1 MKREDFAELPY
12 FLKKFLTYLEVV
24 KNKSS
29 LTVLEYA
36 SDLRTFLRYM
46 KVNHGLVDK
55 NTKFEEIDISDID
68 EKFLNN
74 ITLNDGYEFLLYCK
88 NERNNDA
95 TARARKVTSLK
106 SFFKYLDSR
115 ENVIKENPFRELE
128 APKLKKSLP
137 KYLSL
142 EQSRMLLNC
151 VYNDSNPNKE
161 RDFCIL
167 TLFLNCGLR
176 LAELV
181 GLNLNHIHDD
191 NSMTMTVTG
200 KGNKERIVYLNA
212 ACIAALNNYLKVRPV
227 DGVKDREALFI
238 SRNKQR
244 ISRRTVQGI
253 VENALDKS
261 GLSDLGYSTHKLR
274 HTAATLMYQ
283 YGDVDVLLLKEI
295 LGHENLSTTQIYT
308 HVADDQLRKAVNLNP
323 LNSQT
328 MDENDD

>member
-1 MKREDFAELPY
+1 MMKREDFADLPY
-12 FLKKFLTYLEVV
+12 LLKKFLTYLEVV
-24 KNKSS
+24 RNKST

-36 SDLRTFLRYM
+36 SDLRIFLRFI
-46 KVNHGLVDK
+46 KQNRKLVDK
-55 NTKFEEIDISDID
+55 NTEFEEIDISDID
-68 EKFLNN
+68 ERFLDS

-88 NERNNDA
+88 NERHNDS
-95 TARARKVTSLK
+95 TARARKVTSLR

-115 ENVIKENPFRELE
+115 ENAIKENPFRELE
-128 APKLKKSLP
+128 APKLKKTLP
-137 KYLSL
+137 KYLTL

-181 GLNLNHIHDD
+181 GLNISDIHGD
-191 NSMTMTVTG
+191 NSMTVTG
-200 KGNKERIVYLNA
+200 KGDKERKVYLNSSCMLA
-212 ACIAALNNYLKVRPV
+212 INNYLKVRPV

-244 ISRRTVQGI
+244 ISRRSVQSI
-253 VENALDKS
+253 VENALEKS
-261 GLSDLGYSTHKLR
+261 GLSDLGFSTHKLR

-283 YGDVDVLLLKEI
+283 YGEVDVLLLKEI

-308 HVADDQLRKAVNLNP
+308 HVADEQLREAVTLNP
-323 LNSQT
+323 LNNEIVDT
-328 MDENDD
+328 ED

>member
-1 MKREDFAELPY
+1 MKREDFVTLPQ
-12 FLKKFLTYLEVV
+12 LLRSFLTYLEVV
-24 KNKSS
+24 RNKSS
-29 LTVLEYA
+29 HTVLEYA

-46 KVNHGLVDK
+46 KITHKLVDK
-55 NTKFEEIDISDID
+55 SVQFDEIDISDID
-68 EKFLNN
+68 AKFLDE

-106 SFFKYLDSR
+106 SFFKYLDIR
-115 ENVIKENPFRELE
+115 EKVIKENPFRELE
-128 APKLKKSLP
+128 APKLKKTLP

-142 EQSRMLLNC
+142 EQSRVLLNC

-181 GLNLNHIHDD
+181 GLDLRHIHDD
-191 NSMTMTVTG
+191 NSMTVTG
-200 KGNKERIVYLNA
+200 KGNKERIVYLNS

-244 ISRRTVQGI
+244 ISRRTVQNI
-253 VENALDKS
+253 VENALQKS
-261 GLSDLGYSTHKLR
+261 GLADLGFSTHKLR
-274 HTAATLMYQ
+274 HTAATLMYR

-308 HVADDQLRKAVNLNP
+308 HVADDQLRNAVNLNP
-323 LNSQT
+323 LNT
-328 MDENDD
+328 VVTDDED

>member
-1 MKREDFAELPY
+1 MKREDFADLPY
-12 FLKKFLTYLEVV
+12 LLKKFLTYLEVV

-46 KVNHGLVDK
+46 KLSHKMVDK
-55 NTKFEEIDISDID
+55 NTVFEEIDISDID
-68 EKFLNN
+68 EKFLNE

-88 NERNNDA
+88 NERNNDS

-106 SFFKYLDSR
+106 SFFKFLDSR
-115 ENVIKENPFRELE
+115 ENAIKENPFRELE
-128 APKLKKSLP
+128 APKLKKALP

-181 GLNLNHIHDD
+181 GLNLNHIRDD
-191 NSMTMTVTG
+191 NSMTVTG
-200 KGNKERIVYLNA
+200 KGNKERIVYLNSS
-212 ACIAALNNYLKVRPV
+212 CIAALNNYLKTRPV

-244 ISRRTVQGI
+244 ISRRTVQNI
-253 VENALDKS
+253 VENALEKS
-261 GLSDLGYSTHKLR
+261 GLADLGYSTHKLR

-323 LNSQT
+323 LNN
-328 MDENDD
+328 ELIEEDD

>member
-1 MKREDFAELPY
+1 MKREDFPDLPR
-12 FLKKFLTYLEVV
+12 LLRNFLTYLEVV
-24 KNKSS
+24 KNKSN

-36 SDLRTFLRYM
+36 SDLRTFLRFM
-46 KVNHGLVDK
+46 KMSRRIVDK

-68 EKFLNN
+68 AEFFSD
-74 ITLNDGYEFLLYCK
+74 ISLNDGYEFLLYCK
-88 NERNNDA
+88 NERNNDS

-106 SFFKYLDSR
+106 SFFKYLETR
-115 ENVIKENPFRELE
+115 EAVIKTNPFRDLE

-142 EQSRMLLNC
+142 EQSRVLLNC
-151 VYNDSNPNKE
+151 VYNDANPNKE

-181 GLNLNHIHDD
+181 GLNIRHIHDD
-191 NSMTMTVTG
+191 NSMTVTG
-200 KGNKERIVYLNA
+200 KGNKERIVYLNE
-212 ACIAALNNYLKVRPV
+212 ACVAALNNYLKVRPV
-227 DGVKDREALFI
+227 DGLKDREALFI

-244 ISRRTVQGI
+244 ISRRTVQNI
-253 VENALDKS
+253 VENALQKS
-261 GLSDLGYSTHKLR
+261 GLADLGFSTHKLR

-283 YGDVDVLLLKEI
+283 YGSVDVLLLKEI

-308 HVADDQLRKAVNLNP
+308 HVADEQLRTAVSLNP
-323 LNSQT
+323 LNTQT
-328 MDENDD
+328 TDEED

>member
-1 MKREDFAELPY
+1 MRREDFAQLPH
-12 FLKKFLTYLEVV
+12 LLRKFLTYLEVV

-36 SDLRTFLRYM
+36 SDLRTFLRFL
-46 KVNHGLVDK
+46 KISKKLVDK
-55 NTKFEEIDISDID
+55 NVTFEEIDISDID
-68 EKFLNN
+68 EKFLSEV
-74 ITLNDGYEFLLYCK
+74 TLNDGYEFLLYCK
-88 NERNNDA
+88 NERNNDS

-106 SFFKYLDSR
+106 SFFKYLATR
-115 ENVIKENPFRELE
+115 ELVIKENPFVDLE
-128 APKLKKSLP
+128 APKLKKTLP

-181 GLNLNHIHDD
+181 TLDLQDIHDD
-191 NSMTMTVTG
+191 NTITVTG
-200 KGNKERIVYLNA
+200 KGDKERKIYLNSS
-212 ACIAALNNYLKVRPV
+212 CIAALNNYLKVRPV
-227 DGVKDREALFI
+227 DGVKDRNAVFI

-244 ISRRTVQGI
+244 ISRRSVQNI

-261 GLSDLGYSTHKLR
+261 GLSNLGFSTHKLR

-308 HVADDQLRKAVNLNP
+308 HVADDQLKNAVNLNP
-323 LNSQT
+323 LNT
-328 MDENDD
+328 FNETEND

>member
-1 MKREDFAELPY
+1 MKREDFADLPY
-12 FLKKFLTYLEVV
+12 LLKKFLTYLEVV
-24 KNKSS
+24 KNKST

-36 SDLRTFLRYM
+36 SDLRTFLRFM
-46 KVNHGLVDK
+46 KISHKLVDK
-55 NTKFEEIDISDID
+55 NVRFEDIDISDID
-68 EKFLNN
+68 EKFLNE

-88 NERNNDA
+88 NVRNNDS

-128 APKLKKSLP
+128 APKLKKTLP

-191 NSMTMTVTG
+191 NSMTVTG
-200 KGNKERIVYLNA
+200 KGNKERTVYLNA
-212 ACIAALNNYLKVRPV
+212 SCIAALNNYLKVRPV
-227 DGVKDREALFI
+227 DGVKDRDALFI

-244 ISRRTVQGI
+244 LSRRSVQSI
-253 VENALDKS
+253 VENALEKS
-261 GLSDLGYSTHKLR
+261 GLANLGYSTHKLR

-283 YGDVDVLLLKEI
+283 HGDVDVLLLKEI

-308 HVADDQLRKAVNLNP
+308 HVADEQLRQAVNLNP
-323 LNSQT
+323 LNTQ
-328 MDENDD
+328 MIDAED

>member
-1 MKREDFAELPY
+1 MKREDFAALPQ
-12 FLKKFLTYLEVV
+12 LLRSFLTYLEVV
-24 KNKSS
+24 RNKSS

-46 KVNHGLVDK
+46 KITHKLVDR
-55 NTKFEEIDISDID
+55 NTKFDEIDISDID
-68 EKFLNN
+68 AEFLDK
-74 ITLNDGYEFLLYCK
+74 ITLSDGYEFLLYCK

-115 ENVIKENPFRELE
+115 EKVIKENPFRELE
-128 APKLKKSLP
+128 APKLKKTLP

-142 EQSRMLLNC
+142 EQSRALLNC

-181 GLNLNHIHDD
+181 SLNLKHIHDD
-191 NSMTMTVTG
+191 NSMTVTG
-200 KGNKERIVYLNA
+200 KGNKERIVYLNS

-227 DGVKDREALFI
+227 DGLKDREALFI

-244 ISRRTVQGI
+244 ISRRTVQNI
-253 VENALDKS
+253 VENALMKS
-261 GLSDLGYSTHKLR
+261 GLADLGFSTHKLR

-308 HVADDQLRKAVNLNP
+308 HVADDQLRNAVNLNP
-323 LNSQT
+323 LNTAVDS
-328 MDENDD
+328 DND

>member
-68 EKFLNN
+68 ENFLNN

-191 NSMTMTVTG
+191 NSMTVTG

-308 HVADDQLRKAVNLNP
+308 HVANDQLRKAVNLNP

-328 MDENDD
+328 IDENDD

>member
-1 MKREDFAELPY
+1 MKREDFADLPY
-12 FLKKFLTYLEVV
+12 LLRKFLTYLEVV
-24 KNKSS
+24 KNKST

-36 SDLRTFLRYM
+36 SDLRTFFRFM
-46 KVNHGLVDK
+46 KISRKLVDK
-55 NTKFEEIDISDID
+55 NTPFDEIDISDID
-68 EKFLNN
+68 EKFLNE

-88 NERNNDA
+88 NERNNDS

-128 APKLKKSLP
+128 APKLKKTLP

-151 VYNDSNPNKE
+151 VYNDSNQNKE

-181 GLNLNHIHDD
+181 NLNLNHIHDD
-191 NSMTMTVTG
+191 NSMTVTG
-200 KGNKERIVYLNA
+200 KGNKERKVYLNA
-212 ACIAALNNYLKVRPV
+212 SCIAALNNYLKVRPV
-227 DGVKDREALFI
+227 DGVKDRDALFI

-244 ISRRTVQGI
+244 LSRRSVQLI
-253 VENALDKS
+253 VENALEKS
-261 GLSDLGYSTHKLR
+261 GLSDQGYSTHKLR

-283 YGDVDVLLLKEI
+283 HGDVDVLLLKEI

-308 HVADDQLRKAVNLNP
+308 HVADDQLRQAVNLNP
-323 LNSQT
+323 LNSEILNAE
-328 MDENDD
+328 D

>member
-1 MKREDFAELPY
+1 MKREDFNDLPY
-12 FLKKFLTYLEVV
+12 LLKKFLTYLEVV
-24 KNKSS
+24 KNKSG

-36 SDLRTFLRYM
+36 SDLRTFLRFM
-46 KVNHGLVDK
+46 KISHHLVDN
-55 NTKFEEIDISDID
+55 NTKFEEINISDID
-68 EKFLNN
+68 EKFLNE

-88 NERNNDA
+88 NERDNDS

-128 APKLKKSLP
+128 APKLKKTLP

-151 VYNDSNPNKE
+151 VYNDTNPNKE

-181 GLNLNHIHDD
+181 GLNLNNIHDD
-191 NSMTMTVTG
+191 NSMTVTG
-200 KGNKERIVYLNA
+200 KGNKERIVYLNSS
-212 ACIAALNNYLKVRPV
+212 CIVALNNYLKVRPV
-227 DGVKDREALFI
+227 DGVKDRNALFI

-244 ISRRTVQGI
+244 LSRRSVQLI

-261 GLSDLGYSTHKLR
+261 GLANLGFSTHKLR

-283 YGDVDVLLLKEI
+283 HGDVDVLLLKEI

-308 HVADDQLRKAVNLNP
+308 HVADEQLRQAINLNP
-323 LNSQT
+323 LNTQT
-328 MDENDD
+328 FDSND

>member
-1 MKREDFAELPY
+1 MKREDFADLPY
-12 FLKKFLTYLEVV
+12 LLKKFLTYLEVV

-36 SDLRTFLRYM
+36 SDLRTFFRFM
-46 KVNHGLVDK
+46 KISRRVVDK
-55 NTKFEEIDISDID
+55 NTKFEDIDIKDID
-68 EKFLNN
+68 ETFLNS

-88 NERNNDA
+88 NERNNDS

-128 APKLKKSLP
+128 APKLKKTLP

-191 NSMTMTVTG
+191 NSMTVTG

-212 ACIAALNNYLKVRPV
+212 SCIAALNNYLKVRPV
-227 DGVKDREALFI
+227 DGVKDRDALFI

-244 ISRRTVQGI
+244 LSRRSVQSI

-261 GLSDLGYSTHKLR
+261 GLANFGYSTHKLR

-283 YGDVDVLLLKEI
+283 HGDVDVLLLKEI

-308 HVADDQLRKAVNLNP
+308 HVADEQLRQAVNLNP
-323 LNSQT
+323 LNTQVIDT
-328 MDENDD
+328 EN

>member
-1 MKREDFAELPY
+1 MKREDFYDLPD
-12 FLKKFLTYLEVV
+12 LLRNFLTYLEVV

-36 SDLRTFLRYM
+36 SDLRTFLRFM
-46 KVNHGLVDK
+46 KKKRSKADK
-55 NTKFEEIDISDID
+55 NTKFEEIVISDID
-68 EKFLNN
+68 ADFLADIN
-74 ITLNDGYEFLLYCK
+74 LNDGYEFLLYCK
-88 NERNNDA
+88 NERNNDS

-106 SFFKYLDSR
+106 SFFKYLETR
-115 ENVIKENPFRELE
+115 ENVIKANPFRDLE

-137 KYLSL
+137 KFLSL

-181 GLNLNHIHDD
+181 GLNLRHIHDD
-191 NSMTMTVTG
+191 NSMTVTG
-200 KGNKERIVYLNA
+200 KGNKERIVYLNE
-212 ACIAALNNYLKVRPV
+212 ACIMAINNYLKVRPV
-227 DGVKDREALFI
+227 DGLKDKEALFI

-244 ISRRTVQGI
+244 ISRRTVQNI
-253 VENALDKS
+253 VENALQKS
-261 GLSDLGYSTHKLR
+261 GLADLGFSTHKLR

-283 YGDVDVLLLKEI
+283 YGSVDVLLLKEI

-308 HVADDQLRKAVNLNP
+308 HVADEQLRKAVSLNP
-323 LNSQT
+323 LNTQT
-328 MDENDD
+328 INDDD

>member
-1 MKREDFAELPY
+1 MKREDFILLPP
-12 FLKKFLTYLEVV
+12 LLRSFLTYLEVV
-24 KNKSS
+24 RNKSS

-46 KVNHGLVDK
+46 MVTHNMVAKTVSFD
-55 NTKFEEIDISDID
+55 EIDISGID
-68 EKFLNN
+68 ADFLNK

-115 ENVIKENPFRELE
+115 EKVIKENPFRELE

-142 EQSRMLLNC
+142 EQSKLLLNC

-181 GLNLNHIHDD
+181 GLNLRHIHDD
-191 NSMTMTVTG
+191 NSMTVTG
-200 KGNKERIVYLNA
+200 KGNKERLVYLNN
-212 ACIAALNNYLKVRPV
+212 ACIIALNNYLKVRPTE
-227 DGVKDREALFI
+227 GLKDREALFI

-244 ISRRTVQGI
+244 ISRRTVQSI
-253 VENALDKS
+253 VENALEKS
-261 GLSDLGYSTHKLR
+261 GLADLGFSTHKLR

-283 YGDVDVLLLKEI
+283 YGEVDVLLLKEI

-308 HVADDQLRKAVNLNP
+308 HVADEQLRNAVNLNP
-323 LNSQT
+323 LNNTFSD
-328 MDENDD
+328 DEY

>member
-1 MKREDFAELPY
+1 MKREDFNDLPY
-12 FLKKFLTYLEVV
+12 LLKKFLTYLEVV
-24 KNKSS
+24 KNKSG

-36 SDLRTFLRYM
+36 SDLRTFLRFM
-46 KVNHGLVDK
+46 KISHHLVDN
-55 NTKFEEIDISDID
+55 NTKFEEINISDID
-68 EKFLNN
+68 ENFLNE

-88 NERNNDA
+88 NERDNNS

-128 APKLKKSLP
+128 APKLKKTLP

-181 GLNLNHIHDD
+181 GLNLNNIHDD
-191 NSMTMTVTG
+191 NSMTVTG
-200 KGNKERIVYLNA
+200 KGNKERIVYLNSS
-212 ACIAALNNYLKVRPV
+212 CIAALNNYLKVRPV
-227 DGVKDREALFI
+227 DGVKDRDALFI

-244 ISRRTVQGI
+244 LSRRSVQLI

-261 GLSDLGYSTHKLR
+261 GLANLGFSTHKLR

-283 YGDVDVLLLKEI
+283 HGDVDVLLLKEI

-308 HVADDQLRKAVNLNP
+308 HVADEQLRQAVNLNP
-323 LNSQT
+323 LNTQIIDS
-328 MDENDD
+328 ND

>member
-1 MKREDFAELPY
+1 MKREDFVALPQ
-12 FLKKFLTYLEVV
+12 LLRGFLTYLEVV
-24 KNKSS
+24 RNKSS

-46 KVNHGLVDK
+46 KVSHKLVDK
-55 NTKFEEIDISDID
+55 DARFDEIDISDVD
-68 EKFLNN
+68 ADFLDK

-115 ENVIKENPFRELE
+115 EKVIRENPFRELE
-128 APKLKKSLP
+128 APKLKKTLP

-142 EQSRMLLNC
+142 EQSRILLNC

-181 GLNLNHIHDD
+181 GLNLRHIHDD
-191 NSMTMTVTG
+191 NSMTVTG
-200 KGNKERIVYLNA
+200 KGNKERIVYLNS

-227 DGVKDREALFI
+227 DGVKDRDALFI

-244 ISRRTVQGI
+244 ISRRTVQNI
-253 VENALDKS
+253 VENALQKS
-261 GLSDLGYSTHKLR
+261 GLADLGFSTHKLR

-308 HVADDQLRKAVNLNP
+308 HVADDQLRNAVNLNP
-323 LNSQT
+323 LNT
-328 MDENDD
+328 ATYIDED

>member
-1 MKREDFAELPY
+1 MKREDFVTLPQ
-12 FLKKFLTYLEVV
+12 LLRSFLTYLEVV
-24 KNKSS
+24 RNKSS

-46 KVNHGLVDK
+46 KITHKLVDK
-55 NTKFEEIDISDID
+55 SVQFDEIDISDID
-68 EKFLNN
+68 AKFLDE

-106 SFFKYLDSR
+106 SFFKYLDTR
-115 ENVIKENPFRELE
+115 EKVIKENPFRELE
-128 APKLKKSLP
+128 APKLKKTLP

-142 EQSRMLLNC
+142 EQSRVLLNC

-181 GLNLNHIHDD
+181 GLDLRHIHDD
-191 NSMTMTVTG
+191 NSMTVTG
-200 KGNKERIVYLNA
+200 KGNKERIVYLNS
-212 ACIAALNNYLKVRPV
+212 ACITALNNYLKVRPV

-244 ISRRTVQGI
+244 ISRRTVQNI
-253 VENALDKS
+253 VENALQKS
-261 GLSDLGYSTHKLR
+261 GLADLGFSTHKLR
-274 HTAATLMYQ
+274 HTAATLMYR

-308 HVADDQLRKAVNLNP
+308 HVADDQLRNAVNLNP
-323 LNSQT
+323 LNT
-328 MDENDD
+328 AVTDDED

>member
-1 MKREDFAELPY
+1 MKREDFAALPS
-12 FLKKFLTYLEVV
+12 LLRSFLTYLEVV
-24 KNKSS
+24 RNKSS

-46 KVNHGLVDK
+46 KITHNLVPK
-55 NTKFEEIDISDID
+55 TVKFEEIDISDID
-68 EKFLNN
+68 AKFLDE

-88 NERNNDA
+88 NERNNDS

-115 ENVIKENPFRELE
+115 ENAIKENPFRELE
-128 APKLKKSLP
+128 APKLKKTLP

-142 EQSRMLLNC
+142 EQSRILLNC

-181 GLNLNHIHDD
+181 GLNLRHIHDD
-191 NSMTMTVTG
+191 NSMTVTG

-227 DGVKDREALFI
+227 DGVKDKEALFI

-244 ISRRTVQGI
+244 ISRRTVQNI
-253 VENALDKS
+253 VENALQKS
-261 GLSDLGYSTHKLR
+261 GLADLGFSTHKLR

-308 HVADDQLRKAVNLNP
+308 HVADDQLRNAVNLNP
-323 LNSQT
+323 LNNT
-328 MDENDD
+328 VDED

>member
-1 MKREDFAELPY
+1 MKREDFVELPY
-12 FLKKFLTYLEVV
+12 LLKKFLTYLEVV

-46 KVNHGLVDK
+46 KVSHGLVDR

-68 EKFLNN
+68 ESFLNN
-74 ITLNDGYEFLLYCK
+74 INLNDGYEFLLYCK
-88 NERNNDA
+88 NERNNDS

-181 GLNLNHIHDD
+181 GLNINHIHDD
-191 NSMTMTVTG
+191 NSMTVTG
-200 KGNKERIVYLNA
+200 KGNKERIVYLNT

-261 GLSDLGYSTHKLR
+261 GLADLGYSTHKLR

-323 LNSQT
+323 LNTQT
-328 MDENDD
+328 IDETDD

>member
-1 MKREDFAELPY
+1 MKREDFADLPY
-12 FLKKFLTYLEVV
+12 LLRKFLTYLEVV
-24 KNKSS
+24 KNKST

-36 SDLRTFLRYM
+36 SDLRTFFRFM
-46 KVNHGLVDK
+46 KISRKAVDK
-55 NTKFEEIDISDID
+55 NTPFDEIDISDID
-68 EKFLNN
+68 EKFLNE
-74 ITLNDGYEFLLYCK
+74 ISLNDGYEFLLYCK
-88 NERNNDA
+88 NERNNDS

-115 ENVIKENPFRELE
+115 ENAIKENPFRELE
-128 APKLKKSLP
+128 APKLKKTLP

-142 EQSRMLLNC
+142 DQSRMLLNC

-181 GLNLNHIHDD
+181 NLNLNHIHDD
-191 NSMTMTVTG
+191 NSMTVTG
-200 KGNKERIVYLNA
+200 KGNKERTVYLNNS
-212 ACIAALNNYLKVRPV
+212 CIAALNNYLKVRPV
-227 DGVKDREALFI
+227 DGIKDRDALFI

-244 ISRRTVQGI
+244 LSRRSVQLI
-253 VENALDKS
+253 VENALEKS
-261 GLSDLGYSTHKLR
+261 GLNNLGYSTHKLR

-283 YGDVDVLLLKEI
+283 HGDVDVLLLKEI

-308 HVADDQLRKAVNLNP
+308 HVADEQLRQAVNLNP
-323 LNSQT
+323 LNNQNA
-328 MDENDD
+328 DED

>member
-1 MKREDFAELPY
+1 MKREDFVTLPQ
-12 FLKKFLTYLEVV
+12 LLRSFLTYLEVV
-24 KNKSS
+24 RNKSS
-29 LTVLEYA
+29 HTVLEYA

-46 KVNHGLVDK
+46 KITHKLVDK
-55 NTKFEEIDISDID
+55 SVQFDEIDISDID
-68 EKFLNN
+68 AKFLDE

-106 SFFKYLDSR
+106 SFFKYLDIR
-115 ENVIKENPFRELE
+115 EKVIKENPFRELE
-128 APKLKKSLP
+128 APKLKKTLP

-142 EQSRMLLNC
+142 EQSRVLLNC

-181 GLNLNHIHDD
+181 GLDLRHIHDD
-191 NSMTMTVTG
+191 NSMTVTG
-200 KGNKERIVYLNA
+200 KGNKERIVYLNS

-244 ISRRTVQGI
+244 ISRRTVQNI
-253 VENALDKS
+253 VENALQKS
-261 GLSDLGYSTHKLR
+261 GLADLGFSTHKLR
-274 HTAATLMYQ
+274 HTAATLMYR

-308 HVADDQLRKAVNLNP
+308 HVADDQLRNAVNLNP
-323 LNSQT
+323 LNT
-328 MDENDD
+328 GVTDDED

>member
-12 FLKKFLTYLEVV
+12 LLKKFLTYLEVV

-46 KVNHGLVDK
+46 KVSHGLVDR

-68 EKFLNN
+68 EAFLNSIN
-74 ITLNDGYEFLLYCK
+74 LNDGYEFLLYCK

-142 EQSRMLLNC
+142 DQSRMLLNC

-191 NSMTMTVTG
+191 NSMTVTG
-200 KGNKERIVYLNA
+200 KGNKERIVYLNT

-227 DGVKDREALFI
+227 DSVKDREALFI

-261 GLSDLGYSTHKLR
+261 GLADLGYSTHKLR

-295 LGHENLSTTQIYT
+295 LPTVQPTGNHWQI
-308 HVADDQLRKAVNLNP
+308 ACRRK
-323 LNSQT
+323 SKT
-328 MDENDD
+328 IFI

>member
-1 MKREDFAELPY
+1 MKREDFADLPY
-12 FLKKFLTYLEVV
+12 LLRKFLTYLEVV
-24 KNKSS
+24 RNKST

-36 SDLRTFLRYM
+36 SDLRTFFRFM
-46 KVNHGLVDK
+46 KISKKYVDR
-55 NTKFEEIDISDID
+55 NTSFDEIDISDID
-68 EKFLNN
+68 ENFLNE

-88 NERNNDA
+88 NERNNDS

-128 APKLKKSLP
+128 APKLKKTLP

-191 NSMTMTVTG
+191 NSMTVTG
-200 KGNKERIVYLNA
+200 KGNKERTVYLNA
-212 ACIAALNNYLKVRPV
+212 SCIAALNNYLKVRPV
-227 DGVKDREALFI
+227 DGIKDRDALFI

-244 ISRRTVQGI
+244 LSRRSVQLI

-261 GLSDLGYSTHKLR
+261 GLANLGYSTHKLR

-283 YGDVDVLLLKEI
+283 HGDVDVLLLKEI

-308 HVADDQLRKAVNLNP
+308 HVADEQLRQAVNLNP
-323 LNSQT
+323 LNTQI
-328 MDENDD
+328 NDNED

>member
-1 MKREDFAELPY
+1 MKREDFNDLPY
-12 FLKKFLTYLEVV
+12 LLKKFLTYLEVV
-24 KNKSS
+24 KNKSG

-36 SDLRTFLRYM
+36 SDLRTFLRFM
-46 KVNHGLVDK
+46 KISHHLVDN
-55 NTKFEEIDISDID
+55 NTKFEEINISDID
-68 EKFLNN
+68 ENFLNE

-88 NERNNDA
+88 NERDNDS

-128 APKLKKSLP
+128 APKLKKTLP

-151 VYNDSNPNKE
+151 VYIDSNPNKE

-181 GLNLNHIHDD
+181 GLNLNNIHDD
-191 NSMTMTVTG
+191 NSMTVTG
-200 KGNKERIVYLNA
+200 KGNKERIVYLNSS
-212 ACIAALNNYLKVRPV
+212 CIAALNNYLKVRPV
-227 DGVKDREALFI
+227 DGVKDRDALFI

-244 ISRRTVQGI
+244 LSRRSVQLI

-261 GLSDLGYSTHKLR
+261 GLSNLGFSTHKLR

-283 YGDVDVLLLKEI
+283 HGDVDVLLLKEI

-308 HVADDQLRKAVNLNP
+308 HVADEQLRQAVNLNP
-323 LNSQT
+323 LNTQIIDS
-328 MDENDD
+328 ND

>member
-1 MKREDFAELPY
+1 MKREDFVTLPQ
-12 FLKKFLTYLEVV
+12 LLRSFLTYLEVV
-24 KNKSS
+24 RNKSS

-46 KVNHGLVDK
+46 KITHKLVDK
-55 NTKFEEIDISDID
+55 SVQFDEIDISDID
-68 EKFLNN
+68 AKFLDE

-88 NERNNDA
+88 NERDNDA

-106 SFFKYLDSR
+106 SFFKYLDTR
-115 ENVIKENPFRELE
+115 EKVIKENPFRELE
-128 APKLKKSLP
+128 APKLKKTLP

-142 EQSRMLLNC
+142 EQSRVLLNC

-181 GLNLNHIHDD
+181 GLNLRHIHDD
-191 NSMTMTVTG
+191 NSMTVTG
-200 KGNKERIVYLNA
+200 KGNKERIVYLNS

-244 ISRRTVQGI
+244 ISRRTVQNI
-253 VENALDKS
+253 VENALQKS
-261 GLSDLGYSTHKLR
+261 GLADLGFSTHKLR
-274 HTAATLMYQ
+274 HTAATLMYR

-308 HVADDQLRKAVNLNP
+308 HVADDQLRNAVNLNP
-323 LNSQT
+323 LNT
-328 MDENDD
+328 AVTDDED

>member
-1 MKREDFAELPY
+1 MKREDFVELPY
-12 FLKKFLTYLEVV
+12 LLKKFLTYLEVV

-46 KVNHGLVDK
+46 KVSHGLVDK

-68 EKFLNN
+68 ETFLNSIN
-74 ITLNDGYEFLLYCK
+74 LNDGYEFLLYCK
-88 NERNNDA
+88 NERNNDS

-115 ENVIKENPFRELE
+115 ENIIKENPFRELE

-181 GLNLNHIHDD
+181 GLNINHIHDD
-191 NSMTMTVTG
+191 NSMTVTG
-200 KGNKERIVYLNA
+200 KGNKERIVYLNTS
-212 ACIAALNNYLKVRPV
+212 CIAALNNYLKVRPV

-253 VENALDKS
+253 VENALNKS
-261 GLSDLGYSTHKLR
+261 GLADLGYSTHKLR

-323 LNSQT
+323 LNTQT
-328 MDENDD
+328 IGESDD

>member
-1 MKREDFAELPY
+1 MKREDFSELP
-12 FLKKFLTYLEVV
+12 FHLKKFLTYLEVV

-36 SDLRTFLRYM
+36 SDLRTFLRFM
-46 KVNHGLVDK
+46 KVSRKLVDK
-55 NTKFEEIDISDID
+55 DAKFEDIDISDID
-68 EKFLNN
+68 EKFLEK
-74 ITLNDGYEFLLYCK
+74 ISLDDGYDFLLYCK
-88 NERNNDA
+88 NDRDNDA

-106 SFFKYLDSR
+106 SFFKYLHSR
-115 ENVIKENPFRELE
+115 EKVLKDNPFLELE
-128 APKLKKSLP
+128 APKLKKTLP
-137 KYLSL
+137 KYLTL

-181 GLNLNHIHDD
+181 NLNLADIYDD
-191 NSMTMTVTG
+191 NSMTVTG
-200 KGNKERIVYLNA
+200 KGNKERKIYLNS
-212 ACIAALNNYLKVRPV
+212 ACVMAINNYLKVRPV
-227 DGVKDREALFI
+227 DGVKDREAMFI
-238 SRNKQR
+238 SRNNQR
-244 ISRRTVQGI
+244 ISRRSVQLI
-253 VENALDKS
+253 VEKALEKS
-261 GLSDLGYSTHKLR
+261 GLNELGFSTHKLR

-308 HVADDQLRKAVNLNP
+308 HVADEQLRNAVNLNP
-323 LNSQT
+323 LNTIS
-328 MDENDD
+328 DNEEI

>member
-1 MKREDFAELPY
+1 MKREDFADLPY
-12 FLKKFLTYLEVV
+12 LLKKFLTYLEVV

-36 SDLRTFLRYM
+36 SDLRTFLRFM
-46 KVNHGLVDK
+46 KKSHKLVDK
-55 NTKFEEIDISDID
+55 NAKFEEIDISDID
-68 EKFLNN
+68 EDFLSK

-88 NERNNDA
+88 NERNNDS

-151 VYNDSNPNKE
+151 VYNDMNPNKE

-181 GLNLNHIHDD
+181 GLNLNNIHDD
-191 NSMTMTVTG
+191 NSLTVTG
-200 KGNKERIVYLNA
+200 KGNKERIVYLNS
-212 ACIAALNNYLKVRPV
+212 ACIGALNNYLKVRPV

-244 ISRRTVQGI
+244 ISRRTVQTI

-261 GLSDLGYSTHKLR
+261 GLADLGFSTHKLR

-323 LNSQT
+323 LNTYTS
-328 MDENDD
+328 ESDD

>member
-12 FLKKFLTYLEVV
+12 LLKKFLTYLEVV

-36 SDLRTFLRYM
+36 SDLRTFLRFM
-46 KVNHGLVDK
+46 KVSHGLVDK

-68 EKFLNN
+68 ETFLNN

-88 NERNNDA
+88 NERNNDS

-115 ENVIKENPFRELE
+115 ENAIRENPFRELE

-181 GLNLNHIHDD
+181 GLNINHIHDD
-191 NSMTMTVTG
+191 NSMTVTG
-200 KGNKERIVYLNA
+200 KGNKERKVYLNT

-323 LNSQT
+323 LNTQT
-328 MDENDD
+328 IDETDD

>member
-1 MKREDFAELPY
+1 MKREDFNDLPY
-12 FLKKFLTYLEVV
+12 LLKKFLTYLEVV
-24 KNKSS
+24 KNKSG

-36 SDLRTFLRYM
+36 SDLRTFLRFM
-46 KVNHGLVDK
+46 KISHHLVDN
-55 NTKFEEIDISDID
+55 NTKFEEINISDID
-68 EKFLNN
+68 EKFLNE

-88 NERNNDA
+88 NERDNDS

-128 APKLKKSLP
+128 APKLKKTLP

-181 GLNLNHIHDD
+181 GLNLNNIHDD
-191 NSMTMTVTG
+191 NSMTVTG
-200 KGNKERIVYLNA
+200 KGNKERIVYLNSS
-212 ACIAALNNYLKVRPV
+212 CIVALNNYLKVRPV
-227 DGVKDREALFI
+227 DGVKDRDALFI

-244 ISRRTVQGI
+244 LSRRSVQLI

-261 GLSDLGYSTHKLR
+261 GLANLGFSTHKLR

-283 YGDVDVLLLKEI
+283 HGDVDVLLLKEI

-308 HVADDQLRKAVNLNP
+308 HVADEQLRQAINLNP
-323 LNSQT
+323 LNTQT
-328 MDENDD
+328 FDSND

>member
-1 MKREDFAELPY
+1 MRREDFFELPE
-12 FLKKFLTYLEVV
+12 LLRKFLTYLEVV

-36 SDLRTFLRYM
+36 SDLRTFLRFIKYDR
-46 KVNHGLVDK
+46 GLAENK
-55 NTKFEEIDISDID
+55 TAFEDIDISDID
-68 EKFLNN
+68 EKILSS
-74 ITLNDGYEFLLYCK
+74 ITLDDGYKFLLFCK
-88 NERNNDA
+88 NERNNDS

-106 SFFKYLDSR
+106 SFFKYLETR
-115 ENVIKENPFRELE
+115 ENVIKNNPFRDLE
-128 APKLKKSLP
+128 APKIKKTLP

-142 EQSRMLLNC
+142 EQSRMILNC
-151 VYNDSNPNKE
+151 VYNDSNSNKE

-181 GLNLNHIHDD
+181 GLNLSDIHDD
-191 NSMTMTVTG
+191 NSLTVTG
-200 KGNKERIVYLNA
+200 KGNKERKVYLNS
-212 ACIAALNNYLKVRPV
+212 ACIAAINNYLKVRPV
-227 DGVKDREALFI
+227 DGIKDKNALFI

-244 ISRRTVQGI
+244 ISRRTVQSI
-253 VENALDKS
+253 VENALEKS
-261 GLSDLGYSTHKLR
+261 GLNNLGFSTHKLR

-308 HVADDQLRKAVNLNP
+308 HVADEQLQKAVTLNP
-323 LNSQT
+323 LNCEIT
-328 MDENDD
+328 DDNDD

>member
-1 MKREDFAELPY
+1 MKREDFRDLPY
-12 FLKKFLTYLEVV
+12 LLKKFLTYLEVV

-36 SDLRTFLRYM
+36 SDLRTFFRFM
-46 KVNHGLVDK
+46 KISRRLVDK

-68 EKFLNN
+68 ETFLND

-88 NERNNDA
+88 NERDNDS

-128 APKLKKSLP
+128 APKLKKTLP

-191 NSMTMTVTG
+191 NSMTVTG
-200 KGNKERIVYLNA
+200 KGNKERIVYLNSS
-212 ACIAALNNYLKVRPV
+212 CIAALNNYLKVRPV
-227 DGVKDREALFI
+227 DGVKDRDALFI

-244 ISRRTVQGI
+244 LSRRSVQMI

-261 GLSDLGYSTHKLR
+261 GLANLGFSTHKLR

-283 YGDVDVLLLKEI
+283 HGDVDVLLLKEI

-308 HVADDQLRKAVNLNP
+308 HVADEQLRQAVNLNP
-323 LNSQT
+323 LNTAMPDS
-328 MDENDD
+328 DD